1 STNNLGSALENTT
14 MLAMM
19 ITNGKLLQ
27 GDVNFKK
34 GNNAVFVYNNA
45 GNGNVTVTRV
55 AKSSDNPTTSTHELE
70 IKTIGAAN
78 PSCGGFYQ
86 LVNGRANAV

>member
-1 STNNLGSALENTT
+1 

-34 GNNAVFVYNNA
+34 GNNGVSVYNNA

-55 AKSSDNPTTSTHELE
+55 AKSSDNPTTSTHEIE
-70 IKTIGAAN
+70 IK
-78 PSCGGFYQ
+78 P
-86 LVNGRANAV
+86 LVLPAQHGVDLFNSFMAVQMLFLLSSI